1 MKVIRLNN
9 LTLDNFKGVTHYELQ
24 LDGQSADVFGD
35 NASGKTTLYDAL
47 TWVLFGKDSKGA
59 SKFDVKPLNADGTV
73 RRGAMPTVQA
83 ELEVDGDVVIF
94 RKILREKWEKHR
106 GGEERYAG
114 NTVDHFINGVPVQ
127 QKRYQQAVSEL
138 VDENAFRMLTSV
150 TQFLQDINWKE
161 RRETLFDAAGIVS
174 DDTLLAEPGFDG
186 LRDEMNGLSV
196 DDFKAK
202 LLRERKEA
210 NRNVNLLPAR
220 IDECEKQMNDLPGT
234 FDPEERDRCIRS
246 IAEHQQRIAE
256 LDLTDGM
263 TSLDNSIRD
272 VRNSLRELE
281 LSNQAHR
288 QSQVIPVTDER
299 PILQERIRSL
309 KTQMDAARSA
319 ITSAEM
325 TMMRCN
331 QSIEESRRL
340 WKKINA
346 EKFQTGICHA
356 CGQPLPPER
365 NAAMKVEFEQNKND
379 RLDALVAQSQRDK
392 QTVADCKQSKEQAE
406 QLISEQEPVLRKL
419 QQELQNLSAPPA
431 QDILDLPDYEQCR
444 SELMR
449 TLEDLTEQKQMAQ
462 NDQSVARQSIMRTIA
477 ELQSRKTEEDAK
489 EAAYQQKKRLAARIT
504 DLEQE
509 QRVISARVERIDELL
524 EMVEDFTRM
533 KVAKTSELVNN
544 LFAFV
549 SFRLFTEN
557 INGGLQDCCDAMVD
571 GVPYDSL
578 NSAMKINAGLDCIRV
593 LSEHAG
599 VRVPLFIDNAE
610 SVTAIADIGT
620 QTIRLYVR
628 EDTDTEKGLR
638 YYTWH

>member
-1 MKVIRLNN
+1 MKDIRLNI
-9 LTLDNFKGVTHYELQ
+9 LILDNFKGVTHYELQ

-47 TWVLFGKDSKGA
+47 TWVLFGKDSKGS
-59 SKFDVKPLNADGTV
+59 SKFDIKPLNADGTV

-83 ELEVDGDVVIF
+83 ELEVDGESVVF

-127 QKRYQQAVSEL
+127 QKRYQQVVGEL

-150 TQFLQDINWKE
+150 TQFLHDINWKE
-161 RRETLFDAAGIVS
+161 RRETLFDAAGIGT
-174 DDTLLAEPGFDG
+174 DETLLAEPGFDG
-186 LRDEMNGLSV
+186 LRDELNGLSV

-210 NRNVNLLPAR
+210 NRNANLLPAR
-220 IDECEKQMNDLPGT
+220 IDECEKQMNDLPDA

-246 IAEHQQRIAE
+246 IAENQQRLAE
-256 LDLTDGM
+256 LDITDGM
-263 TSLDNSIRD
+263 ASLDNSIRD

-299 PILQERIRSL
+299 PVLQERIRSIENQL
-309 KTQMDAARSA
+309 SSARST
-319 ITSAEM
+319 ISNAEM

-365 NAAMKVEFEQNKND
+365 NAAMKIEFEQNKKD

-392 QTVADCKQSKEQAE
+392 QTTADCKQSKEQAE
-406 QLISEQEPVLRKL
+406 QLIAEQEPELRKL

-431 QDILDLPDYEQCR
+431 QEILDLPDYEQCR
-444 SELMR
+444 MELTR
-449 TLEDLTEQKQMAQ
+449 TLEELADQKQQAQ
-462 NDQSVARQSIMRTIA
+462 NESSMARRSLQQTIA
-477 ELQSRKTEEDAK
+477 ELERRKSAEDAK
-489 EAAYQQKKRLAARIT
+489 EAAYQQKERLALRIA
-504 DLEQE
+504 DLEKE
-509 QRVISARVERIDELL
+509 QRVISARVERMDDLL
-524 EMVEDFTRM
+524 EMVEDFTRT
-533 KVAKTSELVNN
+533 KVARTSELVNN

-549 SFRLFTEN
+549 DFRLFTEN

-610 SVTAIADIGT
+610 SVTQIADIGT

-638 YYTWH
+638 YHTCH

>member
-150 TQFLQDINWKE
+150 TQFLQNINWKE
-161 RRETLFDAAGIVS
+161 RRETLFDAAGIGS

-331 QSIEESRRL
+331 QSIEESRRI

-365 NAAMKVEFEQNKND
+365 NAAMKVEFEQNKKD

-392 QTVADCKQSKEQAE
+392 QTAADCKQSKEQAE

-462 NDQSVARQSIMRTIA
+462 NDQSVARQSIKRTIA

-638 YYTWH
+638 YHTWH

>member
-1 MKVIRLNN
+1 MKDIRLNI
-9 LTLDNFKGVTHYELQ
+9 LILDNFKGVTHYELQ

-47 TWVLFGKDSKGA
+47 TWVLFGKDSKGS
-59 SKFDVKPLNADGTV
+59 SKFDIKPLNADGTV

-83 ELEVDGDVVIF
+83 ELEVDGESVVF

-127 QKRYQQAVSEL
+127 QKRYQQAVGEL

-150 TQFLQDINWKE
+150 TQFLHDINWKE
-161 RRETLFDAAGIVS
+161 RRETLFDAAGIGS
-174 DDTLLAEPGFDG
+174 DETLLAEPGFDG
-186 LRDEMNGLSV
+186 LRDELNGLSV

-210 NRNVNLLPAR
+210 NRNANLLPAR
-220 IDECEKQMNDLPGT
+220 IDECEKQMNDLPDT
-234 FDPEERDRCIRS
+234 FDPEERDRCIRL
-246 IAEHQQRIAE
+246 IAENQQRLAE
-256 LDLTDGM
+256 LDITDGM
-263 TSLDNSIRD
+263 VSLDNSIRD

-281 LSNQAHR
+281 ISNQAHR
-288 QSQVIPVTDER
+288 QSQVIPVADER
-299 PILQERIRSL
+299 PVLQERIRNL
-309 KTQMDAARSA
+309 KTQMDVARSTIA
-319 ITSAEM
+319 SAEM
-325 TMMRCN
+325 TIMRCK

-356 CGQPLPPER
+356 CGQLLPPER
-365 NAAMKVEFEQNKND
+365 NAAMKVEFEQNKKD

-392 QTVADCKQSKEQAE
+392 QTTADCKQSKEQAE
-406 QLISEQEPVLRKL
+406 QLIAEQEPALRNL

-431 QDILDLPDYEQCR
+431 QGILDLPDYEQCR
-444 SELMR
+444 MELTR
-449 TLEDLTEQKQMAQ
+449 TLEDLTDQKQQAQ
-462 NDQSVARQSIMRTIA
+462 NESSMARRSLQQTIT
-477 ELQSRKTEEDAK
+477 ELDRRKSAEDAK
-489 EAAYQQKKRLAARIT
+489 EAAYQQKERLSSRIS
-504 DLEQE
+504 DLEKE
-509 QRVISARVERIDELL
+509 QRVISARVERMDDLL
-524 EMVEDFTRM
+524 EMVEDFTRT
-533 KVAKTSELVNN
+533 KVARTSELVNN

-549 SFRLFTEN
+549 DFRLFTEN

-593 LSEHAG
+593 LSEQAG

-610 SVTAIADIGT
+610 SVTEIADIGT

-628 EDTDTEKGLR
+628 EDTDAEKGLR